1 MEVFGI
7 LDLYVEVEINELIS
21 LDNLVAGDIHV
32 DQESMV
38 DKRQRV

>member
-21 LDNLVAGDIHV
+21 LDNLLVGDIHV

-38 DKRQRV
+38 DKRHRV